1 MVRVVWDVVS
11 FDRMVMVSV
20 REWWSMDGRVR
31 SEDWLRGQTRIV
43 SFVSFVASSLWGW
56 RCSWCLGVGR
66 CFSFVW
72 VILAQWLV
80 LMVVL
85 SSYVYGVVSSALCW
99 WYIVY
104 GVQRCVGDTS
114 WTISSTLC

>member
-1 MVRVVWDVVS
+1 MA
-11 FDRMVMVSV
+11 VSV
-20 REWWSMDGRVR
+20 LKIGCVVR
-31 SEDWLRGQTRIV
+31 HELYRLYRLLPLRCEGGDV
-43 SFVSFVASSLWGW
+43 L
-56 RCSWCLGVGR
+56 WCLGVER

-104 GVQRCVGDTS
+104 GVQRCVGGTS